1 MLITF
6 RSQRVK
12 GQGDKW
18 SDILI
23 YIYFHFCFLSQ
34 LYFSTM
40 SVFFFLGL
48 FVSVSNIKF

>member
-18 SDILI
+18 SDILKE
-23 YIYFHFCFLSQ
+23 IYFYFCFLSQ

-40 SVFFFLGL
+40 SVFF
-48 FVSVSNIKF
+48 